1 LGFAPIE
8 APRVCILRSRHGRE
22 LSRRPSRTLELLP
35 DVSWGFYALQPRKK
49 EDVVMTDLKTGT
61 ILSGRPGSGA
71 HRVVALC
78 GPYLSGKTS
87 LLESLLFAMG
97 AIGRRGSTRAG
108 TSVGDGALEAR
119 KRSMGTEINIAS
131 VEYLGDHW
139 TFLDAPGSIEFQ
151 HDSFAALA
159 VCDVAVVVCEPS
171 PERIVALSPLVKYI
185 EDHHIPH
192 LFFINKIDSAERR
205 VRDMLAALQTVSS
218 RKLVLRQ
225 VPIRRPTAD
234 GGEETIGYVDL
245 VSERAY
251 RYKTSGA
258 SDLIEMP
265 AEILPRES
273 EARREMLE
281 TLSEFDDALL
291 EQLIEDV
298 APEKSLIYRDLHDE
312 FGADQIAPVLIGAG
326 DRENGVRRLLKA
338 LRHDAP
344 FVAET
349 AKRRDLPSNGVA
361 MAECFKVLHQA
372 HAGKLSLCR
381 VWSGALTE
389 GQSLGGQRIGSLF
402 RPFGQRL
409 DKLGEAKAGEIVAL
423 AKIDSLSGGQSIS
436 ASGIRPVADFPP
448 ADPPVFAV
456 ALSAKNRNDEVKL
469 SGALHKIAEEDP
481 SLAYEARAET
491 HELLLRGQGEMH
503 LKVAVEKLAGRYNV
517 AVETVPPRVA
527 YRETIQAGASQHAR
541 YKRQTGG
548 HGQFADIKVEI
559 RPLPRGSGF
568 RFVDKIV
575 GGVVPRNFIPAVE
588 EGLVDYLKE
597 GPLGQPVVDL
607 EVSLVDGQYHAV
619 DSSEMSFKMAARI
632 AMSEAMPKCRP
643 VLLEPILKVTV
654 AAPSDSTSRIQRL
667 ISGRRGQLLGYDT
680 RPGWPGWDE
689 VAALMPEAEVADM
702 IVEIRSVTQGVGT
715 YRTEFDH
722 LQELVGRTAERIVEE
737 TKKRAAA

>member
-1 LGFAPIE
+1 
-8 APRVCILRSRHGRE
+8 
-22 LSRRPSRTLELLP
+22 
-35 DVSWGFYALQPRKK
+35 
-49 EDVVMTDLKTGT
+49 MTDLNTGT
-61 ILSGRPGSGA
+61 VLGGRPGSGA

-87 LLESLLFAMG
+87 LLESILYATG

-108 TSVGDGALEAR
+108 TSIGDASAEAR
-119 KRSMGTEINIAS
+119 KRGMGTEINIAS
-131 VEYLGDHW
+131 IDYLGDQW
-139 TFLDAPGSIEFQ
+139 TFLDTPGSIELQ
-151 HDSFAALA
+151 HDALAALA
-159 VCDVAVVVCEPS
+159 VADAAVVICEPS
-171 PERIVALSPLVKYI
+171 PERVIALTPLLRYI
-185 EDHHIPH
+185 EDNLIPH
-192 LFFINKIDSAERR
+192 IFFVNKIDSAEGR

-225 VPIRRPTAD
+225 VPIRRTTPNGA
-234 GGEETIGYVDL
+234 EETVGYVDL

-251 RYKTSGA
+251 RYKSSGA

-281 TLSEFDDALL
+281 TLSEFDDTLL

-298 APEKSLIYRDLHDE
+298 APEKSLIYRDMHDE
-312 FGADQIAPVLIGAG
+312 FGAQKIAPVLLGAG

-338 LRHDAP
+338 LRHDTP
-344 FVAET
+344 FVEET
-349 AKRRDLPSNGVA
+349 AKRRDLPSNGAA

-381 VWSGALTE
+381 VWSGTISE
-389 GQSLGGQRIGSLF
+389 GQSLGGQRVGSLF

-409 DKLGEAKAGEIVAL
+409 DKVSEAKAGEIVAL
-423 AKIDSLSGGQSIS
+423 AKMDALSTGQSLS
-436 ASGIRPVADFPP
+436 AAGIDPVADFPI
-448 ADPPVFAV
+448 AEPPVFAL
-456 ALSAKNRNDEVKL
+456 ALAARNRNDEVKL
-469 SGALHKIAEEDP
+469 SGALQKIVEEDP
-481 SLAYEARAET
+481 SLAYEQRAET
-491 HELLLRGQGEMH
+491 HELLLRGQGETH
-503 LKVAVEKLAGRYNV
+503 LKVAIDKLAGRYNI
-517 AVETVPPRVA
+517 AVDTHPPRVA
-527 YRETIQAGASQHAR
+527 YRETIQAGATQHAR

-548 HGQFADIKVEI
+548 HGQFGDIKVEI

-588 EGLVDYLKE
+588 EGLRDYLKE

-607 EVSLVDGQYHAV
+607 EVTLIDGQYHSV

-632 AMSEAMPKCRP
+632 AMTEAMPKCKP

-654 AAPSDSTSRIQRL
+654 AAPNEATSRIQRL
-667 ISGRRGQLLGYDT
+667 ISGRRGQLLGYDART
-680 RPGWPGWDE
+680 GWTGWDE
-689 VAALMPEAEVADM
+689 VSALMPEAEVADM

-715 YRTEFDH
+715 WHATFDH
-722 LQELVGRTAERIVEE
+722 LQELVGRTADRIVEE

>member
-1 LGFAPIE
+1 
-8 APRVCILRSRHGRE
+8 
-22 LSRRPSRTLELLP
+22 
-35 DVSWGFYALQPRKK
+35 
-49 EDVVMTDLKTGT
+49 MTDLNTGT
-61 ILSGRPGSGA
+61 VLGGRPGSGA

-87 LLESLLFAMG
+87 LLESILYATG

-108 TSVGDGALEAR
+108 TSIGDASAEAR
-119 KRSMGTEINIAS
+119 KRGMGTEINIAS
-131 VEYLGDHW
+131 IDYLGDQW
-139 TFLDAPGSIEFQ
+139 TFLDTPGSIELQ
-151 HDSFAALA
+151 HDALAALA
-159 VCDVAVVVCEPS
+159 VADAAVVICEPS
-171 PERIVALSPLVKYI
+171 PERVIALTPLLRYI
-185 EDHHIPH
+185 EDNLIPH
-192 LFFINKIDSAERR
+192 IFFVNKIDSAEGR

-225 VPIRRPTAD
+225 VPIRRATPNGA
-234 GGEETIGYVDL
+234 EETVGYVDL

-251 RYKTSGA
+251 RYKSSGA

-281 TLSEFDDALL
+281 TLSEFDDTLL

-298 APEKSLIYRDLHDE
+298 APEKSLIYRDMHDE
-312 FGADQIAPVLIGAG
+312 FGAQKIAPVLLGAG

-338 LRHDAP
+338 LRHDTP
-344 FVAET
+344 FVEET
-349 AKRRDLPSNGVA
+349 AKRRDLPSNGAA

-381 VWSGALTE
+381 VWSGTISE
-389 GQSLGGQRIGSLF
+389 GQSLGGQRVGSLF

-409 DKLGEAKAGEIVAL
+409 DKVSEAKAGEIVAL
-423 AKIDSLSGGQSIS
+423 AKMDALSTGQSLS
-436 ASGIRPVADFPP
+436 ASGIDQVADFPI
-448 ADPPVFAV
+448 AEPPVFAL
-456 ALSAKNRNDEVKL
+456 ALAARNRNDEVKL
-469 SGALHKIAEEDP
+469 SGALQKIVEEDP
-481 SLAYEARAET
+481 SLAYEQRAET
-491 HELLLRGQGEMH
+491 HELLLRGQGETH
-503 LKVAVEKLAGRYNV
+503 LKVAIDKLAGRYNI
-517 AVETVPPRVA
+517 AVDTHPPRVA
-527 YRETIQAGASQHAR
+527 YRETIQAGATQHAR

-548 HGQFADIKVEI
+548 HGQFGDIKVEI

-568 RFVDKIV
+568 HFVDKIV

-588 EGLVDYLKE
+588 EGLRDYLKE

-607 EVSLVDGQYHAV
+607 EVTLVDGQYHSV

-632 AMSEAMPKCRP
+632 AMTEAMPKCKP

-654 AAPSDSTSRIQRL
+654 AAPSDATSRIQRL
-667 ISGRRGQLLGYDT
+667 ISGRRGQLLGYDART
-680 RPGWPGWDE
+680 GWTGWDE
-689 VAALMPEAEVADM
+689 VSALMPEAEVADM

-715 YRTEFDH
+715 WHATFDH
-722 LQELVGRTAERIVEE
+722 LQELVGRTADRIVEE

>member
-1 LGFAPIE
+1 
-8 APRVCILRSRHGRE
+8 
-22 LSRRPSRTLELLP
+22 
-35 DVSWGFYALQPRKK
+35 
-49 EDVVMTDLKTGT
+49 MTDLKTGT

-87 LLESLLFAMG
+87 LLESLLYATG

-108 TSVGDGALEAR
+108 TSVGDSSQEAR
-119 KRSMGTEINIAS
+119 RRSMGTEINIAS
-131 VEYLGDHW
+131 VDYLGDHW
-139 TFLDAPGSIEFQ
+139 TFLDVPGSIEFQ
-151 HDSFAALA
+151 YDSLAALA
-159 VCDVAVVVCEPS
+159 VCDAAVIVCDPS
-171 PERIVALSPLVKYI
+171 PERVVALSPLVKYI
-185 EDHHIPH
+185 EDNGIPH
-192 LFFINKIDSAERR
+192 IFFVNKIDSAEGR
-205 VRDMLAALQTVSS
+205 VRDTLAALQTVSS

-225 VPIRRPTAD
+225 VPIRKPTND
-234 GGEETIGYVDL
+234 GAEETIGYVDL

-251 RYKTSGA
+251 RYKSSGA

-273 EARREMLE
+273 EARLEMLE
-281 TLSEFDDALL
+281 TLSEFDDTLL

-312 FGADQIAPVLIGAG
+312 FGADKISPVLIGAG

-338 LRHDAP
+338 LRHDTP

-349 AKRRDLPSNGVA
+349 ATRRDLPSNGVA

-381 VWSGALTE
+381 VWSGTLSE
-389 GQSLGGQRIGSLF
+389 GQSLGGVRIGSLY

-409 DKLGEAKAGEIVAL
+409 DKAAEVRAGEIVAL
-423 AKIDSLSGGQSIS
+423 AKVDALSGGQAIS
-436 ASGIRPVADFPP
+436 AAGIAPVADFPP
-448 ADPPVFAV
+448 AESPVFTV
-456 ALSAKNRNDEVKL
+456 ALAAKNRNDEVKL
-469 SGALHKIAEEDP
+469 SGALQKITEEDP
-481 SLAYEARAET
+481 SLAFEPRAET
-491 HELLLRGQGEMH
+491 HELLLKGQGEMH

-517 AVETVPPRVA
+517 AVETVPPKVA
-527 YRETIQAGASQHAR
+527 YRESIQQGTRQHAR

-548 HGQFADIKVEI
+548 HGQFADITIEI
-559 RPLPRGSGF
+559 RPLARGAGF

-588 EGLVDYLKE
+588 EGCVEFLKE
-597 GPLGQPVVDL
+597 GPLGQPVVDI
-607 EVSLVDGQYHAV
+607 EVTLVDGQYHAV
-619 DSSEMSFKMAARI
+619 DSSEMSFKMATRI
-632 AMSEAMPKCRP
+632 ALTEALPKCKP

-654 AAPSDSTSRIQRL
+654 AAPSDATSRIQRL

-680 RPGWPGWDE
+680 RPGWLGWDE
-689 VAALMPEAEVADM
+689 VSALMPEAEVADM

-722 LQELVGRTAERIVEE
+722 LQELIGRTADRIVEE

>member
-1 LGFAPIE
+1 
-8 APRVCILRSRHGRE
+8 
-22 LSRRPSRTLELLP
+22 
-35 DVSWGFYALQPRKK
+35 
-49 EDVVMTDLKTGT
+49 MTDLNTGT
-61 ILSGRPGSGA
+61 VLGGRPGSGA

-87 LLESLLFAMG
+87 LLESILYATG

-108 TSVGDGALEAR
+108 TSIGDASAEAR
-119 KRSMGTEINIAS
+119 KRGMGTEINIAS
-131 VEYLGDHW
+131 IDYLGDQW
-139 TFLDAPGSIEFQ
+139 TFLDTPGSIELQ
-151 HDSFAALA
+151 HDALAALA
-159 VCDVAVVVCEPS
+159 VADAAVVICEPS
-171 PERIVALSPLVKYI
+171 PERVIALTPLLRYV
-185 EDHHIPH
+185 EDNLIPH
-192 LFFINKIDSAERR
+192 IFFVNKIDSAEGR

-225 VPIRRPTAD
+225 VPIRRATPNGA
-234 GGEETIGYVDL
+234 EETVGYVDL

-251 RYKTSGA
+251 RYKSSGA

-281 TLSEFDDALL
+281 TLSEFDDTLL

-298 APEKSLIYRDLHDE
+298 APEKSLIYRDMHDE
-312 FGADQIAPVLIGAG
+312 FGAQKIAPVLLGAG

-338 LRHDAP
+338 LRHDTP
-344 FVAET
+344 FVEET
-349 AKRRDLPSNGVA
+349 AKRRDLPSNGAA

-381 VWSGALTE
+381 VWSGTISE
-389 GQSLGGQRIGSLF
+389 GQSLGGQRVGSLF

-409 DKLGEAKAGEIVAL
+409 DKVSEAKAGEIVAL
-423 AKIDSLSGGQSIS
+423 AKMDALSTGQSLS
-436 ASGIRPVADFPP
+436 AAGIDQVADFPI
-448 ADPPVFAV
+448 AEPPVFAL
-456 ALSAKNRNDEVKL
+456 ALAARNRNDEVKL
-469 SGALHKIAEEDP
+469 SGALQKIVEEDP
-481 SLAYEARAET
+481 SLAYEQRAET
-491 HELLLRGQGEMH
+491 HELLLRGQGETH
-503 LKVAVEKLAGRYNV
+503 LKVAIDKLAGRYNI
-517 AVETVPPRVA
+517 AVDTHPPRVA
-527 YRETIQAGASQHAR
+527 YRETIQAGATQHAR

-548 HGQFADIKVEI
+548 HGQFGDIKVEI

-588 EGLVDYLKE
+588 EGLRDYLKE

-607 EVSLVDGQYHAV
+607 EVTLVDGQYHSV

-632 AMSEAMPKCRP
+632 AMTEAMPKCKP

-654 AAPSDSTSRIQRL
+654 AAPSDATSRIQRL
-667 ISGRRGQLLGYDT
+667 ISGRRGQLLGYDART
-680 RPGWPGWDE
+680 GWTGWDE
-689 VAALMPEAEVADM
+689 VSALMPEAEVADM

-715 YRTEFDH
+715 WHATFDH
-722 LQELVGRTAERIVEE
+722 LQELVGRTADRIVEE

>member
-1 LGFAPIE
+1 MNDIKSE
-8 APRVCILRSRHGRE
+8 TI
-22 LSRRPSRTLELLP
+22 
-35 DVSWGFYALQPRKK
+35 
-49 EDVVMTDLKTGT
+49 TG
-61 ILSGRPGSGA
+61 GRPGSGA

-87 LLESLLFAMG
+87 LLESILYATG

-108 TSVGDGALEAR
+108 TSIGDGAAESR
-119 KRSMGTEINIAS
+119 KRGMGTEINVAS
-131 VEYLGDHW
+131 VDYLGDQW
-139 TFLDAPGSIEFQ
+139 SFLDVPGSIEFQ
-151 HDSFAALA
+151 HDAFAALA
-159 VCDVAVVVCEPS
+159 VCDAAVLVCEPS
-171 PERIVALSPLVKYI
+171 PERVVALTPLLKYI

-192 LFFINKIDSAERR
+192 IIFVNKIDSAQVR
-205 VRDMLAALQTVSS
+205 VRDMLGALQGVSA

-225 VPIRRPTAD
+225 VPIRRPTSD
-234 GGEETIGYVDL
+234 GGEETVGYVDL

-251 RYKTSGA
+251 RYKSSGA

-265 AEILPRES
+265 AEVLPREAD
-273 EARREMLE
+273 ARREMLE
-281 TLSEFDDALL
+281 TLSEFDDTLL
-291 EQLIEDV
+291 EQLIEDI

-312 FGADQIAPVLIGAG
+312 FGADLIVPVLLGAG

-338 LRHDAP
+338 LRHDTP
-344 FVAET
+344 FVAVT
-349 AKRRDLPSNGVA
+349 AQRRTLPSNGVA
-361 MAECFKVLHQA
+361 MAECFKVLHQS

-381 VWSGALTE
+381 VWSGTLSE
-389 GQSLGGQRIGSLF
+389 GQNIGGQRIGTLL

-409 DKLGEAKAGEIVAL
+409 DKISEAKAGEIVAL
-423 AKIDSLSGGQSIS
+423 AKVDVLSAGQSL
-436 ASGIRPVADFPP
+436 AAAGIAPTADFPA
-448 ADPPVFAV
+448 ADPPVFA
-456 ALSAKNRNDEVKL
+456 LSLAAKNRNDEVKL
-469 SGALHKIAEEDP
+469 SGALHKIVEEDP
-481 SLAYEARAET
+481 SLSFEARGET
-491 HELLLRGQGEMH
+491 HELLIKGQGEMH
-503 LKVAVEKLAGRYNV
+503 LKVAVDKLAGRYNV
-517 AVETVPPRVA
+517 AVETTTPRVA
-527 YRETIQAGASQHAR
+527 YRETIQGGTQQHAR

-559 RPLPRGSGF
+559 KPLPRGSGF

-588 EGLVDYLKE
+588 EGLFDYTKE

-607 EVSLVDGQYHAV
+607 EVTLFDGQFHAV

-654 AAPSDSTSRIQRL
+654 AAPSESTPRIQRL

-680 RPGWPGWDE
+680 RAGWNGWDE
-689 VAALMPEAEVADM
+689 VSALMPEAEIADM

-715 YRTEFDH
+715 FRTEFDH
-722 LQELVGRTAERIVEE
+722 LQELAGRTAERIVEE

>member
-1 LGFAPIE
+1 
-8 APRVCILRSRHGRE
+8 
-22 LSRRPSRTLELLP
+22 
-35 DVSWGFYALQPRKK
+35 
-49 EDVVMTDLKTGT
+49 MTDIRTETITG
-61 ILSGRPGSGA
+61 GRPGSGT

-87 LLESLLFAMG
+87 LLESLLYATG

-108 TSVGDGALEAR
+108 TSIGDSAVEAR
-119 KRSMGTEINIAS
+119 RRSMGTELNIAS
-131 VEYLGDHW
+131 VEYLGDPW
-139 TFLDAPGSIEFQ
+139 TFIDAPGSIEFQ
-151 HDSFAALA
+151 HDAFAALS
-159 VCDVAVVVCEPS
+159 VCDTAVVVCEPS
-171 PERIVALSPLVKYI
+171 PERVVALAPLLKYI

-192 LFFINKIDSAERR
+192 LFFINKIDSAEAR
-205 VRDMLAALQTVSS
+205 VRDMLAALQTVST

-225 VPIRRPTAD
+225 VPIRRPTSD
-234 GGEETIGYVDL
+234 GGEECIGYVDL

-251 RYKTSGA
+251 RYKSSGA

-265 AEILPRES
+265 AEVLPREA

-281 TLSEFDDALL
+281 TLSEFDDTLL

-298 APEKSLIYRDLHDE
+298 APEKSLIYRDLHEE
-312 FGADQIAPVLIGAG
+312 FGADLIAPVLLGAG

-344 FVAET
+344 AVSVT

-381 VWSGALTE
+381 VWSGAVSE
-389 GQSLGGQRIGSLF
+389 GQSVGGQRIGSLF

-409 DKLGEAKAGEIVAL
+409 DKVSEARTGEVVAF
-423 AKIDSLSGGQSIS
+423 AKIDPLSSGQSLTGSGIKPLPDATKADAPVFSLSLK
-436 ASGIRPVADFPP
+436 AR
-448 ADPPVFAV
+448 
-456 ALSAKNRNDEVKL
+456 NRNDEVKL
-469 SGALHKIAEEDP
+469 SGALQKIVEEDP
-481 SLAYEARAET
+481 SLSFEARAET
-491 HELLLRGQGEMH
+491 HELLLKGQGEMH
-503 LKVAVEKLAGRYNV
+503 LKVAVDKLAGRYNV
-517 AVETVPPRVA
+517 AVDTEAPKIA
-527 YRETIQAGASQHAR
+527 YRETIQSGASQHAR

-548 HGQFADIKVEI
+548 HGQFADIKIEI

-588 EGLVDYLKE
+588 EGLVEYLKE
-597 GPLGQPVVDL
+597 GPLGQTVVDL
-607 EVSLVDGQYHAV
+607 EVALVDGQYHAV

-632 AMSEAMPKCRP
+632 AMSEAMPKCKP
-643 VLLEPILKVTV
+643 VLLEPIVKVTV
-654 AAPSDSTSRIQRL
+654 AAPSESTSRIQRL
-667 ISGRRGQLLGYDT
+667 ISGRRGQLLGYDA
-680 RPGWPGWDE
+680 RPGWSGWDE
-689 VAALMPEAEVADM
+689 VSALLPEAEVADM

-715 YRTEFDH
+715 YRTQFDH
-722 LQELVGRTAERIVEE
+722 LQELAGRTADRIVEE

>member
-1 LGFAPIE
+1 
-8 APRVCILRSRHGRE
+8 
-22 LSRRPSRTLELLP
+22 
-35 DVSWGFYALQPRKK
+35 
-49 EDVVMTDLKTGT
+49 MTDLNTGT
-61 ILSGRPGSGA
+61 VLGGRPGSGA

-87 LLESLLFAMG
+87 LLESILYATG

-108 TSVGDGALEAR
+108 TSIGDASAEAR
-119 KRSMGTEINIAS
+119 KRGMGTEINIAS
-131 VEYLGDHW
+131 IDYLGDQW
-139 TFLDAPGSIEFQ
+139 TFLDTPGSIELQ
-151 HDSFAALA
+151 HDALAALA
-159 VCDVAVVVCEPS
+159 VADAAVVICEPS
-171 PERIVALSPLVKYI
+171 PERVVALTPLLRYI
-185 EDHHIPH
+185 EDNLIPH
-192 LFFINKIDSAERR
+192 IFFVNKIDSAEGR

-225 VPIRRPTAD
+225 VPIRRATPNGA
-234 GGEETIGYVDL
+234 EETVGYVDL

-251 RYKTSGA
+251 RYKSSGA

-281 TLSEFDDALL
+281 TLSEFDDTLL

-298 APEKSLIYRDLHDE
+298 APEKSLIYRDMHDE
-312 FGADQIAPVLIGAG
+312 FGAQKIAPVLLGAG

-338 LRHDAP
+338 LRHDTP
-344 FVAET
+344 FVEET
-349 AKRRDLPSNGVA
+349 AKRRDLPSNGAA

-381 VWSGALTE
+381 VWSGTISE
-389 GQSLGGQRIGSLF
+389 GQSLGGQRVGSLF

-409 DKLGEAKAGEIVAL
+409 DKVGEAKAGEIVAL
-423 AKIDSLSGGQSIS
+423 AKMDALSTGQSLS
-436 ASGIRPVADFPP
+436 AAGIDPVADFPI
-448 ADPPVFAV
+448 AEPPVFAL
-456 ALSAKNRNDEVKL
+456 ALAARNRNDEVKL
-469 SGALHKIAEEDP
+469 SGALQKIVEEDP
-481 SLAYEARAET
+481 SLAYEQRAET
-491 HELLLRGQGEMH
+491 HELLLRGQGETH
-503 LKVAVEKLAGRYNV
+503 LKVAIDKLAGRYNI
-517 AVETVPPRVA
+517 AVDTHPPRVA
-527 YRETIQAGASQHAR
+527 YRETIQAGATQHAR

-548 HGQFADIKVEI
+548 HGQFGDIKVEI

-588 EGLVDYLKE
+588 EGLRDYLKE

-607 EVSLVDGQYHAV
+607 EVTLVDGQYHSV

-632 AMSEAMPKCRP
+632 AMTEAMPKCKP

-654 AAPSDSTSRIQRL
+654 AAPSDATSRIQRL
-667 ISGRRGQLLGYDT
+667 ISGRRGQLLGYDART
-680 RPGWPGWDE
+680 GWTGWDE
-689 VAALMPEAEVADM
+689 VSALMPEAEVADM

-715 YRTEFDH
+715 WHATFDH
-722 LQELVGRTAERIVEE
+722 LQELVGRTADRIVEE

>member
-1 LGFAPIE
+1 MADIKSE
-8 APRVCILRSRHGRE
+8 TI
-22 LSRRPSRTLELLP
+22 
-35 DVSWGFYALQPRKK
+35 
-49 EDVVMTDLKTGT
+49 TG
-61 ILSGRPGSGA
+61 GRPGSGA

-87 LLESLLFAMG
+87 LLESILYATG

-108 TSVGDGALEAR
+108 TSIGDGAAESR
-119 KRSMGTEINIAS
+119 KRGMGTEINVAS
-131 VEYLGDHW
+131 VDYLGDQW
-139 TFLDAPGSIEFQ
+139 TFLDVPGSIEFQ
-151 HDSFAALA
+151 HDAFAALA
-159 VCDVAVVVCEPS
+159 VSDAAVLVCEPS
-171 PERIVALSPLVKYI
+171 PERVVALTPLLKFI

-192 LFFINKIDSAERR
+192 VIFINKIDSAEVR
-205 VRDMLAALQTVSS
+205 VRDMLSALQSISS
-218 RKLVLRQ
+218 RKLLLRQ
-225 VPIRRPTAD
+225 VPIRQTASD
-234 GGEETIGYVDL
+234 GSEETVGYVDL

-251 RYKTSGA
+251 RYKSSGA

-281 TLSEFDDALL
+281 TLSEFDDQLL
-291 EQLIEDV
+291 EQLIEDI

-312 FGADQIAPVLIGAG
+312 FGADQISPVLLGAG

-338 LRHDAP
+338 LRHDTP

-349 AKRRDLPSNGVA
+349 AQRRSLPSNGAA
-361 MAECFKVLHQA
+361 MAECFKVLHQS

-381 VWSGALTE
+381 VWSGSLVE
-389 GQSLGGQRIGSLF
+389 GQSVGGQRIGTML

-409 DKLGEAKAGEIVAL
+409 DKISEAKAGEIVAL
-423 AKIDSLSGGQSIS
+423 AKVDALSGGQSLAAAGIV
-436 ASGIRPVADFPP
+436 ASADFPK
-448 ADPPVFAV
+448 AEPPVFA
-456 ALSAKNRNDEVKL
+456 LSLRARNRNDEVKL
-469 SGALHKIAEEDP
+469 SGALHKIVEEDP
-481 SLAYEARAET
+481 SLSFEARGET
-491 HELLLRGQGEMH
+491 HELLLKGQGEMH
-503 LKVAVEKLAGRYNV
+503 LKVAVDKLAGRYNV
-517 AVETVPPRVA
+517 AVDTETPRVA
-527 YRETIQAGASQHAR
+527 YRETIQGGSQQHAR

-559 RPLPRGSGF
+559 KPLPRGSGF

-588 EGLVDYLKE
+588 EGLIEYLKE

-607 EVSLVDGQYHAV
+607 EVTLFDGQYHSV

-632 AMSEAMPKCRP
+632 AMSEAMPKCKP

-654 AAPSDSTSRIQRL
+654 AAPNDATPRIQRL
-667 ISGRRGQLLGYDT
+667 ISGRRGQLLGYDA
-680 RPGWPGWDE
+680 REGWSGWDE
-689 VAALMPEAEVADM
+689 VSALMPEAEIADM

-715 YRTEFDH
+715 FRTEFDH

>member
-1 LGFAPIE
+1 
-8 APRVCILRSRHGRE
+8 
-22 LSRRPSRTLELLP
+22 
-35 DVSWGFYALQPRKK
+35 
-49 EDVVMTDLKTGT
+49 MTDLKTGT
-61 ILSGRPGSGA
+61 MLSGRPGSGA

-87 LLESLLFAMG
+87 LLESLLYATG

-108 TSVGDGALEAR
+108 TSVGDGSAEAR

-151 HDSFAALA
+151 HDSYATLA
-159 VCDVAVVVCEPS
+159 VCDAAVVVCDPS
-171 PERIVALSPLVKYI
+171 PERVVALAPLVKYI
-185 EDHHIPH
+185 EDHRIPH
-192 LFFINKIDSAERR
+192 IFFVNKIDSAEGR
-205 VRDMLAALQTVSS
+205 VRDTLAALQTVSS

-225 VPIRRPTAD
+225 VPIRRPTSD
-234 GGEETIGYVDL
+234 GAEETVGYVDL

-251 RYKTSGA
+251 HYQSSGA

-281 TLSEFDDALL
+281 TLSEFDDKLL

-312 FGADQIAPVLIGAG
+312 FGADQISPVLIGAG

-338 LRHDAP
+338 LRHDTP

-349 AKRRDLPSNGVA
+349 VERRSLPSNDAA

-409 DKLGEAKAGEIVAL
+409 DKVTEAKAGEIVAL
-423 AKIDSLSGGQSIS
+423 AKVDALSSGQSIV
-436 ASGIRPVADFPP
+436 AAGIAPVDDFPP
-448 ADPPVFAV
+448 AEPPVFAL
-456 ALSAKNRNDEVKL
+456 ALTARNRNDEVKL
-469 SGALHKIAEEDP
+469 SGALHKLAEEDP
-481 SLAYEARAET
+481 SLSYEQRAET
-491 HELLLRGQGEMH
+491 HELLLKGQGEMH

-517 AVETVPPRVA
+517 AVETAPPKVA
-527 YRETIQAGASQHAR
+527 YRETIQAGTSQHAR

-588 EGLVDYLKE
+588 EGLREHLKE

-607 EVSLVDGQYHAV
+607 EVTLVDGQYHSV

-632 AMSEAMPKCRP
+632 ALTEALPKCKP
-643 VLLEPILKVTV
+643 VLLEPILRVTV
-654 AAPSDSTSRIQRL
+654 AAPSDATSRIQRL
-667 ISGRRGQLLGYDT
+667 ISGRRGQLLGYDA
-680 RPGWPGWDE
+680 RPGWTGWDE
-689 VAALMPEAEVADM
+689 VSALMPESEVADM
-702 IVEIRSVTQGVGT
+702 IVEIRSVTQGIGT

-722 LQELVGRTAERIVEE
+722 LQELVGRTADRIVEE
-737 TKKRAAA
+737 TRKRAAA